1 MNKRVPRGRDTAR
14 ELTQLHNLYT
24 MYSND
29 IVKYLPDTHAALYAD
44 VIVHVWSGRQADSML
59 QRTEMVMLIWTRKPI
74 NSSLRTAK
82 LIYM

>member
-1 MNKRVPRGRDTAR
+1 MNKRVPHGRDTAR
-14 ELTQLHNLYT
+14 ELTQLHPLRNG
-24 MYSND
+24 

-59 QRTEMVMLIWTRKPI
+59 QRTEMAMLIWTRKPI
-74 NSSLRTAK
+74 NPSLRTAR